1 MRYFM
6 RWLPFAV
13 VFWIARRKL
22 ERFGPAIDGPSGGI
36 TFTMPFRGEFIG
48 FLDRDAAF
56 RSEGDDQ

>member
-1 MRYFM
+1 MRRFM

-22 ERFGPAIDGPSGGI
+22 ERFGPSMTGPAEGI

-48 FLDRDAAF
+48 FMVREPEVSTND
-56 RSEGDDQ
+56 

>member
-1 MRYFM
+1 MRRFM

-22 ERFGPAIDGPSGGI
+22 ERFGPSMTGPAEGI

-48 FLDRDAAF
+48 FLIR
-56 RSEGDDQ
+56 EPENKP